1 MVLLFCSLV
10 LSELFRHGTFRV
22 SGLNILSPLSI
33 GMPSKHI
40 VCEFCNH
47 THRKD
52 RLGQHVKVRHVKQL
66 AERFTAQ
73 LEQKEN
79 PISSIIHSNRIVR
92 IYSQQDP
99 KAFYVFG
106 VIGRYFEEND
116 ACDQYIEDNTE
127 QHNLFLSMV
136 LSHIPL
142 SVFLRSSFIHGD
154 LVRKNRILKEEN
166 ERLSAI
172 IQVWLKI

>member
-1 MVLLFCSLV
+1 
-10 LSELFRHGTFRV
+10 
-22 SGLNILSPLSI
+22 
-33 GMPSKHI
+33 MPSKNI

-66 AERFTAQ
+66 AERFIAQ
-73 LEQKEN
+73 LEQKDN
-79 PISSIIHSNRIVR
+79 PISSIIHSNRPVR

-116 ACDQYIEDNTE
+116 PCDQYIQDNIE
-127 QHNLFLSMV
+127 HHNLFLSKV

-142 SVFLRSSFIHGD
+142 SVFLRTSYIHGD
-154 LVRKNRILKEEN
+154 LVRENCVLKEEN
-166 ERLSAI
+166 ERLTMI
-172 IQVWLKI
+172 LKLWVKEKI

>member
-1 MVLLFCSLV
+1 MV
-10 LSELFRHGTFRV
+10 LSEILQYGTSCV
-22 SGLNILSPLSI
+22 SGLNILSPQTI

-47 THRKD
+47 TIRKD

-66 AERFTAQ
+66 AERFISL
-73 LEQKEN
+73 LEEKEN

-106 VIGRYFEEND
+106 VIGKYFEEND
-116 ACDQYIEDNTE
+116 PCDQYIEDNTE
-127 QHNLFLSMV
+127 AHNIFLSKV

-142 SVFLRSSFIHGD
+142 SVFLRTSYIHGD
-154 LVRKNRILKEEN
+154 LVRENRILKEEN
-166 ERLSAI
+166 ERLTMI
-172 IQVWLKI
+172 LKLWVKEKI

>member
-1 MVLLFCSLV
+1 
-10 LSELFRHGTFRV
+10 
-22 SGLNILSPLSI
+22 
-33 GMPSKHI
+33 MPSKNI

-79 PISSIIHSNRIVR
+79 PISSIIHSNRPVR

-116 ACDQYIEDNTE
+116 PCDQYIQDNIE
-127 QHNLFLSMV
+127 HHNLFLSKV
-136 LSHIPL
+136 LSHIPYL
-142 SVFLRSSFIHGD
+142 SFYEPPIFMGISF
-154 LVRKNRILKEEN
+154 VRI
-166 ERLSAI
+166 
-172 IQVWLKI
+172 VY

>member
-1 MVLLFCSLV
+1 
-10 LSELFRHGTFRV
+10 
-22 SGLNILSPLSI
+22 
-33 GMPSKHI
+33 MPSKNI

-66 AERFTAQ
+66 AERFTA
-73 LEQKEN
+73 LLDQKEN
-79 PISSIIHSNRIVR
+79 PIYSIIHSNRLVR

-116 ACDQYIEDNTE
+116 PCDQYIEDNTDH
-127 QHNLFLSMV
+127 HNLFLSKV

-142 SVFLRSSFIHGD
+142 SVFLQTSFIHGD
-154 LVRKNRILKEEN
+154 LVRENRELKQEN
-166 ERLSAI
+166 ERLTTI
-172 IQVWLKI
+172 LRLRVKEKI